1 MPWYENT
8 TDIKCL
14 DPNSKES
21 NMEEQERKEDILT
34 IPSVVYLRL
43 EESLRKLSTE
53 SLKAIA
59 LANELQE
66 SLEFYKSE
74 DKLDMELIKTLL
86 KKFKIYTNAIQD
98 LLES

>member
-1 MPWYENT
+1 
-8 TDIKCL
+8 
-14 DPNSKES
+14 
-21 NMEEQERKEDILT
+21 MEEQERKEDILT

-53 SLKAIA
+53 SLQAIA

-86 KKFKIYTNAIQD
+86 KKFKIYTNIIQD
-98 LLES
+98 LLEP